1 MDRSVDSIGSCSL
14 DVDADS
20 TDFSDTS
27 GELNFLTPI
36 SGKDITREFTAGIKE
51 RCMLPVINCQAVTS
65 VLDPVTGHIST
76 VLTTTTAPNGQQQQQ
91 QQALQPLLSGTGDS
105 SPTAATNKK
114 PSYLNLA
121 CCVNGY
127 SNLTTYDSKLRQD
140 INKSRE
146 VSPSRPIIATLH
158 YNRTETGAGGHLLAA
173 PTLSYVSMNNTINNN
188 NNNNNNNYSAS
199 TGGNRML
206 KMNGAGVVNGGAAGR
221 MRGMNGSILS
231 PPSGGGADMTDNVG
245 MFNGNGSFAGSM
257 RTKVISSQSQISSHA
272 RDEATA
278 QLLMTPKKS
287 FIQQRVEK
295 LYGASEVVVL
305 NKQNYSSS
313 ERKYLNNIAND
324 NTSGG
329 ASVKLIHHS
338 STAQAGQQQ
347 QHHHHSMGNGT
358 ARNGVANGAAGG
370 LHVTNG
376 GTNGGSVHDEN
387 GKQLN
392 GAAEVSNGSD
402 EADVE
407 SLPVLRHLRPE
418 FRAQLQIFSPKKMP
432 KPAAPPANRTTAVNG
447 SAATHAN
454 GNTAEENVTLTTGP
468 KRYTQANGNSSNTDH
483 LEQQQHSL
491 VREEQDH
498 RTTVTNRSTMV
509 VKNARISS
517 HTTTTSSSTNGRTAV
532 EEEEEEENALLTS
545 NHHHSNATSARS
557 STITEAKQQQQH
569 TTGVVTEQHHH
580 ETASQSRSSSTDM
593 STTTTTTKT
602 SMAAVTSS
610 KTVIVEEKMRS
621 LVVVS
626 PSSATAADNG
636 VGRMSTADGG
646 NAIATAAATVVPDEP
661 KPTTVVAAS
670 VIENGVQNGVRQSS
684 DTITNGLESVVPAVS
699 VKKEEVLVVGGGEI
713 VNCDNSSQFVAD
725 NMRTANGGSTVVMEP
740 VAASSITLP
749 AVATMADF
757 VHPVAEGGIQSNGKP
772 IEVTTNG
779 QGSNDSSFSSSNNNI
794 VLDGNH
800 FLRILKTEQNR
811 LKAMAD
817 EVEQEINLLKADG
830 VEFGEDI
837 NGYILVAVGKA
848 RLLCSQKMKQFE
860 DLCYT
865 NLNQSP
871 DEKFQTTGE
880 DLRGFWDMVML
891 QVNNVDASFA
901 EIDSFRKNGWRKPA
915 PKSPPPPAR
924 NGTAGATRTK
934 LVKRP
939 YKTGGTANGS
949 TVTDGSN
956 GVEAKKASAALAAA
970 KREAQRKQLMEMK
983 RKQKLANSQQQT
995 AVEIFAP
1002 ASDEP
1007 AAQQNGVGGGDDNN
1021 CSTAVVPPVGTAAAA
1036 ATTTLVDTS

>member
-1 MDRSVDSIGSCSL
+1 
-14 DVDADS
+14 
-20 TDFSDTS
+20 
-27 GELNFLTPI
+27 
-36 SGKDITREFTAGIKE
+36 
-51 RCMLPVINCQAVTS
+51 MLPVINCQAVTS

-76 VLTTTTAPNGQQQQQ
+76 VLTTTTAPNGQQQQQQ

-231 PPSGGGADMTDNVG
+231 PPSGGADMTDNVG

-278 QLLMTPKKS
+278 QMLMTPKKS

-329 ASVKLIHHS
+329 TPVKLFHHG
-338 STAQAGQQQ
+338 STAQTGQQQ
-347 QHHHHSMGNGT
+347 QHHHPMGNGT

-387 GKQLN
+387 GQQLN

-432 KPAAPPANRTTAVNG
+432 KPSAPPANRTTAVNG

-468 KRYTQANGNSSNTDH
+468 KRYTQSNGNSSNTDH
-483 LEQQQHSL
+483 LEQQQQQHSL

-509 VKNARISS
+509 
-517 HTTTTSSSTNGRTAV
+517 
-532 EEEEEEENALLTS
+532 
-545 NHHHSNATSARS
+545 
-557 STITEAKQQQQH
+557 
-569 TTGVVTEQHHH
+569 
-580 ETASQSRSSSTDM
+580 
-593 STTTTTTKT
+593 
-602 SMAAVTSS
+602 
-610 KTVIVEEKMRS
+610 
-621 LVVVS
+621 
-626 PSSATAADNG
+626 
-636 VGRMSTADGG
+636 
-646 NAIATAAATVVPDEP
+646 
-661 KPTTVVAAS
+661 
-670 VIENGVQNGVRQSS
+670 
-684 DTITNGLESVVPAVS
+684 
-699 VKKEEVLVVGGGEI
+699 
-713 VNCDNSSQFVAD
+713 
-725 NMRTANGGSTVVMEP
+725 
-740 VAASSITLP
+740 
-749 AVATMADF
+749 
-757 VHPVAEGGIQSNGKP
+757 
-772 IEVTTNG
+772 
-779 QGSNDSSFSSSNNNI
+779 
-794 VLDGNH
+794 
-800 FLRILKTEQNR
+800 
-811 LKAMAD
+811 
-817 EVEQEINLLKADG
+817 ADG

-939 YKTGGTANGS
+939 YKTGGTANGT

-1007 AAQQNGVGGGDDNN
+1007 AAQPNGVGGGDDNN

>member
-1 MDRSVDSIGSCSL
+1 MRRKSVKSQVKLMTIIPAAAPVIDTMM
-14 DVDADS
+14 V
-20 TDFSDTS
+20 SDTS

-76 VLTTTTAPNGQQQQQ
+76 VLTTTTAANGQQQQAAQ
-91 QQALQPLLSGTGDS
+91 QQPLLGGGDN

-158 YNRTETGAGGHLLAA
+158 YNRTESGTGGHLLAA

-188 NNNNNNNYSAS
+188 NNNSYGGS

-206 KMNGAGVVNGGAAGR
+206 KMNGTGVVNGGGAGR
-221 MRGMNGSILS
+221 MRGINNGSILS
-231 PPSGGGADMTDNVG
+231 PPGGADMTDNVG

-257 RTKVISSQSQISSHA
+257 RTKVISSQSQISSHT
-272 RDEATA
+272 RDDAA
-278 QLLMTPKKS
+278 SQLMTPKKS

-313 ERKYLNNIAND
+313 ERKYLNNIANE
-324 NTSGG
+324 NNGTP
-329 ASVKLIHHS
+329 VKLQLG
-338 STAQAGQQQ
+338 AMGGQQQ
-347 QHHHHSMGNGT
+347 FHHPSVGNGT
-358 ARNGVANGAAGG
+358 SRNGVANGSGT
-370 LHVTNG
+370 HVTNG
-376 GTNGGSVHDEN
+376 GAGSINGSSFGSVDEN
-387 GKQLN
+387 NRQINCGEEGGNQD
-392 GAAEVSNGSD
+392 GGED
-402 EADVE
+402 ADVD

-432 KPAAPPANRTTAVNG
+432 KTSPSNNSSNNRTSSANG
-447 SAATHAN
+447 NVVTHQQAN
-454 GNTAEENVTLTTGP
+454 GNTAEENVTNVLLHSTGP
-468 KRYTQANGNSSNTDH
+468 KRYLQSNGNSYTDH
-483 LEQQQHSL
+483 LEQQHSL

-498 RTTVTNRSTMV
+498 RTAGTNRSTMV
-509 VKNARISS
+509 VKNARISNGG
-517 HTTTTSSSTNGRTAV
+517 TTISTFPSVSGSNGRTV
-532 EEEEEEENALLTS
+532 EEHEENALKTS
-545 NHHHSNATSARS
+545 SRHHSNATSVRS
-557 STITEAKQQQQH
+557 STIAEAKHVDVTEQQQH
-569 TTGVVTEQHHH
+569 HRH
-580 ETASQSRSSSTDM
+580 ETTSESYHSTNM
-593 STTTTTTKT
+593 STTTTT
-602 SMAAVTSS
+602 
-610 KTVIVEEKMRS
+610 TVIVEEKMRS

-626 PSSATAADNG
+626 PTTCSTPDDNG
-636 VGRMSTADGG
+636 VGRMSTADGSSSTT
-646 NAIATAAATVVPDEP
+646 IATAATVAVVPNEQQN
-661 KPTTVVAAS
+661 PTTVVATN
-670 VIENGVQNGVRQSS
+670 VIENGVQNGVGQCGSTT
-684 DTITNGLESVVPAVS
+684 TIGECEPNVPAVI
-699 VKKEEVLVVGGGEI
+699 GGEI
-713 VNCDNSSQFVAD
+713 VNCDSSSIQSAD
-725 NMRTANGGSTVVMEP
+725 IMHTSNGGGAVVMESSAP
-740 VAASSITLP
+740 V
-749 AVATMADF
+749 TMAADF
-757 VHPVAEGGIQSNGKP
+757 GHPVADEDIQSNDKP
-772 IEVTTNG
+772 SAPVSLIEATTNG
-779 QGSNDSSFSSSNNNI
+779 TSSTANSTNNN

-817 EVEQEINLLKADG
+817 NVEQEINQLKVDG
-830 VEFGEDI
+830 VELGEDI

-901 EIDSFRKNGWRKPA
+901 EIDSFRKNGWRKPI
-915 PKSPPPPAR
+915 PKSPPPPQAR
-924 NGTAGATRTK
+924 NGSAPRTK

-939 YKTGGTANGS
+939 YKTGTANGS
-949 TVTDGSN
+949 GGSSVTDGSN

-1002 ASDEP
+1002 ASEEP
-1007 AAQQNGVGGGDDNN
+1007 AHQNGDDS
-1021 CSTAVVPPVGTAAAA
+1021 CITVPPVGTAS
-1036 ATTTLVDTS
+1036 TTLVDTS

>member
-76 VLTTTTAPNGQQQQQ
+76 VLTTTTAPNSQQAQQQQ
-91 QQALQPLLSGTGDS
+91 PLLGGDS

-158 YNRTETGAGGHLLAA
+158 YNRTDSGTGGHLLTA

-188 NNNNNNNYSAS
+188 NNYNSGS
-199 TGGNRML
+199 TAGIGGNRML
-206 KMNGAGVVNGGAAGR
+206 KMNGAGVANGAGGGR
-221 MRGMNGSILS
+221 IRGLNGSIIS
-231 PPSGGGADMTDNVG
+231 PPGGADMTDNAAAIG
-245 MFNGNGSFAGSM
+245 LYNGNGSFVSSM

-272 RDEATA
+272 RDDA
-278 QLLMTPKKS
+278 QTQLMTPKKS

-295 LYGASEVVVL
+295 LYGASDVVVL

-313 ERKYLNNIAND
+313 ERKYLNNIANE
-324 NTSGG
+324 NNGG
-329 ASVKLIHHS
+329 TPLKMAHQSI
-338 STAQAGQQQ
+338 
-347 QHHHHSMGNGT
+347 GNGA
-358 ARNGVANGAAGG
+358 ARNGVANGAGG

-376 GTNGGSVHDEN
+376 AGTNGSAFVSVDEN
-387 GKQLN
+387 RQIN
-392 GAAEVSNGSD
+392 GEGHVGED
-402 EADVE
+402 ADVD

-418 FRAQLQIFSPKKMP
+418 FRAQLQIFSPKKVP
-432 KPAAPPANRTTAVNG
+432 KSSPNRTVTGSGNTHISLNSNG
-447 SAATHAN
+447 NVTHAN
-454 GNTAEENVTLTTGP
+454 GNAAEENANLLLHKVS
-468 KRYTQANGNSSNTDH
+468 KRHQQSNGNSYIDHFEQLSLSREEQMQDLRKNPSDDGTQRSVMKTAQLDSHTTRSTTTNGKGPLPSNGRHTEHEQKEDALKTSNRHHSNTSTRSAELKHTDAT
-483 LEQQQHSL
+483 EQHHETSQCYRSDSVSSSSVSSSTVIVESKQQHSL
-491 VREEQDH
+491 V
-498 RTTVTNRSTMV
+498 V
-509 VKNARISS
+509 V
-517 HTTTTSSSTNGRTAV
+517 SSSVNFDG
-532 EEEEEEENALLTS
+532 
-545 NHHHSNATSARS
+545 
-557 STITEAKQQQQH
+557 
-569 TTGVVTEQHHH
+569 
-580 ETASQSRSSSTDM
+580 
-593 STTTTTTKT
+593 
-602 SMAAVTSS
+602 
-610 KTVIVEEKMRS
+610 
-621 LVVVS
+621 
-626 PSSATAADNG
+626 NG
-636 VGRMSTADGG
+636 VGRMSTSDG
-646 NAIATAAATVVPDEP
+646 NSAAIATVTTTVPDEQNA
-661 KPTTVVAAS
+661 TTVATS
-670 VIENGVQNGVRQSS
+670 VNENGEQNGTGLSNHSNNNASEGLANVPVAVC
-684 DTITNGLESVVPAVS
+684 TTTVENGIVDKSGS
-699 VKKEEVLVVGGGEI
+699 GEI
-713 VNCDNSSQFVAD
+713 VNCDSNTQLVTVDS
-725 NMRTANGGSTVVMEP
+725 MRTVNGGTSTTAVDSAPVVK
-740 VAASSITLP
+740 L
-749 AVATMADF
+749 TMAA
-757 VHPVAEGGIQSNGKP
+757 AEENMQSNGKP
-772 IEVTTNG
+772 PASTSLSEATTNG
-779 QGSNDSSFSSSNNNI
+779 SNGNASNNNT

-800 FLRILKTEQNR
+800 FLRILKTEQKR
-811 LKAMAD
+811 LRTMAD
-817 EVEQEINLLKADG
+817 VLEGEINQLKADG
-830 VEFGEDI
+830 VVLGEDI
-837 NGYILVAVGKA
+837 NGYILAAVGKA

-891 QVNNVDASFA
+891 QVNNVDASFD
-901 EIDSFRKNGWRKPA
+901 EIDSFRKNGWRKPI
-915 PKSPPPPAR
+915 PKSPPLAQAR
-924 NGTAGATRTK
+924 NGTAPPRTK

-939 YKTGGTANGS
+939 YKTQTNASNGGS

-983 RKQKLANSQQQT
+983 RKQKLAHSQQQA

-1002 ASDEP
+1002 SGEEQP
-1007 AAQQNGVGGGDDNN
+1007 AQNGDDNTN
-1021 CSTAVVPPVGTAAAA
+1021 CTTSVVTASSP
-1036 ATTTLVDTS
+1036 LVDTS

>member
-76 VLTTTTAPNGQQQQQ
+76 VLTTTTAPNSQLAQQQQ
-91 QQALQPLLSGTGDS
+91 PLLGGDS

-158 YNRTETGAGGHLLAA
+158 YNRTDSGTGGHLLAA

-188 NNNNNNNYSAS
+188 NNYNSGS
-199 TGGNRML
+199 TTGIGGNRML
-206 KMNGAGVVNGGAAGR
+206 KMNGAGVVNGAGGGGR
-221 MRGMNGSILS
+221 MRGLNGSIIS
-231 PPSGGGADMTDNVG
+231 PPGGADMTDNAAAIG
-245 MFNGNGSFAGSM
+245 LYNGNGSFVSSM

-272 RDEATA
+272 RDDA
-278 QLLMTPKKS
+278 QTQLMTPKKS

-295 LYGASEVVVL
+295 LYGASDVVVL

-313 ERKYLNNIAND
+313 ERKYLNNIANE
-324 NTSGG
+324 NNGG
-329 ASVKLIHHS
+329 TPVKMAHQSI
-338 STAQAGQQQ
+338 
-347 QHHHHSMGNGT
+347 GNGT
-358 ARNGVANGAAGG
+358 ARNGVANGAGG

-376 GTNGGSVHDEN
+376 AGTNGSAFVSVDEN
-387 GKQLN
+387 NRQIN
-392 GAAEVSNGSD
+392 GVGHAGED
-402 EADVE
+402 ADVD

-418 FRAQLQIFSPKKMP
+418 FRAQLQIFSPKKVP
-432 KPAAPPANRTTAVNG
+432 KSSPNRTVAGNGNTHISFNSNG
-447 SAATHAN
+447 SVTHAN
-454 GNTAEENVTLTTGP
+454 GNTAEENANQLLHKVS
-468 KRYTQANGNSSNTDH
+468 KRHQQTNGNSYIDH
-483 LEQQQHSL
+483 FEQLSL
-491 VREEQDH
+491 SRDEQIQDH
-498 RTTVTNRSTMV
+498 RKNPSGEGTHRSVMKT
-509 VKNARISS
+509 AQLAS
-517 HTTTTSSSTNGRTAV
+517 HTTRTTATNGTGP
-532 EEEEEEENALLTS
+532 LPS
-545 NHHHSNATSARS
+545 NGRHTEQEQQEDELKASNRHHSNASTHSA
-557 STITEAKQQQQH
+557 ELKHAADA
-569 TTGVVTEQHHH
+569 TEQHH
-580 ETASQSRSSSTDM
+580 ETSQCYRSDSVSSS
-593 STTTTTTKT
+593 S
-602 SMAAVTSS
+602 VSS
-610 KTVIVEEKMRS
+610 STVIVESKQQRS

-626 PSSATAADNG
+626 SSVNADGNG
-636 VGRMSTADGG
+636 VGRMSTSDGSS
-646 NAIATAAATVVPDEP
+646 ATIATVTTTVPDEQNA
-661 KPTTVVAAS
+661 TTVATS
-670 VIENGVQNGVRQSS
+670 VIENGEQNG
-684 DTITNGLESVVPAVS
+684 TGLSNHSNNNASEGFANVPVAVCTTVENSVVDKS
-699 VKKEEVLVVGGGEI
+699 GSGEI
-713 VNCDNSSQFVAD
+713 GNCDSNTQLVTVDS
-725 NMRTANGGSTVVMEP
+725 MRTVNGGKGTTAMDSAPVMKLTAM
-740 VAASSITLP
+740 AA
-749 AVATMADF
+749 
-757 VHPVAEGGIQSNGKP
+757 AEENTQTNGKP
-772 IEVTTNG
+772 PASMSLMSNEATTNG
-779 QGSNDSSFSSSNNNI
+779 TNGSGSNNNT

-800 FLRILKTEQNR
+800 FLCILKTEQKR
-811 LKAMAD
+811 LRTMAD
-817 EVEQEINLLKADG
+817 VLEGEINQLKADG
-830 VEFGEDI
+830 IVLGEDI
-837 NGYILVAVGKA
+837 NGYILAAVGKA

-891 QVNNVDASFA
+891 QVNNVDASFE
-901 EIDSFRKNGWRKPA
+901 EIDSFRKNGWRKPL
-915 PKSPPPPAR
+915 PKSPPPAQAR
-924 NGTAGATRTK
+924 NGTAAPRTK

-939 YKTGGTANGS
+939 YKTQTTASNGGS

-983 RKQKLANSQQQT
+983 RKQKLAHSQQQT

-1002 ASDEP
+1002 SGEEQP
-1007 AAQQNGVGGGDDNN
+1007 AQNGDDNTS
-1021 CSTAVVPPVGTAAAA
+1021 CTTLVVTASSS
-1036 ATTTLVDTS
+1036 LVDTS

>member
-91 QQALQPLLSGTGDS
+91 QALQPLLSGTGDS

-158 YNRTETGAGGHLLAA
+158 YNRTET
-173 PTLSYVSMNNTINNN
+173 
-188 NNNNNNNYSAS
+188 
-199 TGGNRML
+199 
-206 KMNGAGVVNGGAAGR
+206 VNGGAAGR

-231 PPSGGGADMTDNVG
+231 PPSGGADMTDNVG

-329 ASVKLIHHS
+329 APGKLIHHG

-347 QHHHHSMGNGT
+347 QHHHHPMGNGT
-358 ARNGVANGAAGG
+358 ARNG
-370 LHVTNG
+370 
-376 GTNGGSVHDEN
+376 
-387 GKQLN
+387 
-392 GAAEVSNGSD
+392 
-402 EADVE
+402 ADVE

-432 KPAAPPANRTTAVNG
+432 KPAAPPAN
-447 SAATHAN
+447 
-454 GNTAEENVTLTTGP
+454 
-468 KRYTQANGNSSNTDH
+468 Q
-483 LEQQQHSL
+483 
-491 VREEQDH
+491 QDH

-517 HTTTTSSSTNGRTAV
+517 HTTTTSSSTNGRT
-532 EEEEEEENALLTS
+532 
-545 NHHHSNATSARS
+545 
-557 STITEAKQQQQH
+557 
-569 TTGVVTEQHHH
+569 
-580 ETASQSRSSSTDM
+580 
-593 STTTTTTKT
+593 
-602 SMAAVTSS
+602 
-610 KTVIVEEKMRS
+610 
-621 LVVVS
+621 
-626 PSSATAADNG
+626 
-636 VGRMSTADGG
+636 
-646 NAIATAAATVVPDEP
+646 
-661 KPTTVVAAS
+661 
-670 VIENGVQNGVRQSS
+670 
-684 DTITNGLESVVPAVS
+684 
-699 VKKEEVLVVGGGEI
+699 
-713 VNCDNSSQFVAD
+713 
-725 NMRTANGGSTVVMEP
+725 
-740 VAASSITLP
+740 
-749 AVATMADF
+749 
-757 VHPVAEGGIQSNGKP
+757 
-772 IEVTTNG
+772 
-779 QGSNDSSFSSSNNNI
+779 SNDSSFSSSNNNI

-939 YKTGGTANGS
+939 YKTGGTANGTS
-949 TVTDGSN
+949 VTDGSN

-983 RKQKLANSQQQT
+983 RKQKLA
-995 AVEIFAP
+995 
-1002 ASDEP
+1002 
-1007 AAQQNGVGGGDDNN
+1007 
-1021 CSTAVVPPVGTAAAA
+1021 
-1036 ATTTLVDTS
+1036 

>member
-1 MDRSVDSIGSCSL
+1 MPEVITYNL
-14 DVDADS
+14 LFL
-20 TDFSDTS
+20 FSHHTDTS

-76 VLTTTTAPNGQQQQQ
+76 VLTTTTAASGQPQQQQQ
-91 QQALQPLLSGTGDS
+91 VQQPLLGGDS

-158 YNRTETGAGGHLLAA
+158 YNRTESGTGGHLLAA

-188 NNNNNNNYSAS
+188 NNNNNYSAS
-199 TGGNRML
+199 TGGGNRML
-206 KMNGAGVVNGGAAGR
+206 KMNGASVMNGGTGR
-221 MRGMNGSILS
+221 MRGINGSILS
-231 PPSGGGADMTDNVG
+231 PQGGTDMTDNVG

-257 RTKVISSQSQISSHA
+257 RTKVISSQSQISSHT
-272 RDEATA
+272 RDEATS
-278 QLLMTPKKS
+278 QLMMAPKKS

-295 LYGASEVVVL
+295 LYGASEVVL

-324 NTSGG
+324 NNGG
-329 ASVKLIHHS
+329 GGTPVKLVHHS
-338 STAQAGQQQ
+338 TTAVGQQHQ
-347 QHHHHSMGNGT
+347 TLGNGT
-358 ARNGVANGAAGG
+358 IRNGVAANGATGG

-376 GTNGGSVHDEN
+376 GGGGTNGSTFGSVDEN
-387 GKQLN
+387 NKQMN
-392 GAAEVSNGSD
+392 GEDCSD

-432 KPAAPPANRTTAVNG
+432 KPSPPNRAAVNG
-447 SAATHAN
+447 NVTHAN
-454 GNTAEENVTLTTGP
+454 GNTAEENVTLHMGP
-468 KRYTQANGNSSNTDH
+468 KRYSQSNGNSYTDH
-483 LEQQQHSL
+483 LEQQHSL

-498 RTTVTNRSTMV
+498 RTVTNRSTMV

-517 HTTTTSSSTNGRTAV
+517 HTTTNNGGMATISTFRPDTNGQTEHEV
-532 EEEEEEENALLTS
+532 EDALQTS
-545 NHHHSNATSARS
+545 NRHHSNATSARS
-557 STITEAKQQQQH
+557 TTTAIVEQQHTDVTEQQQQH
-569 TTGVVTEQHHH
+569 HQ
-580 ETASQSRSSSTDM
+580 ETASQSYHHRSSDM
-593 STTTTTTKT
+593 STTTTTTT
-602 SMAAVTSS
+602 TAVVSS
-610 KTVIVEEKMRS
+610 LTVIVEEKMRS

-626 PSSATAADNG
+626 PTTPHDNG
-636 VGRMSTADGG
+636 VGRMSTADGSSSSSG
-646 NAIATAAATVVPDEP
+646 TTITTTVSDEQNPMTVV
-661 KPTTVVAAS
+661 TTS
-670 VIENGVQNGVRQSS
+670 VIENGEQNGVSQSS
-684 DTITNGLESVVPAVS
+684 SSSNTNGLESVPAVS
-699 VKKEEVLVVGGGEI
+699 AKEILVGDVGEI
-713 VNCDNSSQFVAD
+713 VICDNTIQSVED
-725 NMRTANGGSTVVMEP
+725 NMRTSNGGGGAVVMENLS
-740 VAASSITLP
+740 ASITLP
-749 AVATMADF
+749 MVTMADYP
-757 VHPVAEGGIQSNGKP
+757 HPVAEEENIQSNGKP
-772 IEVTTNG
+772 SLAPTSFIEVTTNG
-779 QGSNDSSFSSSNNNI
+779 TSDGSGSSSSSSNNNNNI

-817 EVEQEINLLKADG
+817 EVEQEINQLKADG
-830 VEFGEDI
+830 VEFSEDI

-871 DEKFQTTGE
+871 DEKFRTTGE

-901 EIDSFRKNGWRKPA
+901 EIDSFRKNSWRKPI
-915 PKSPPPPAR
+915 PKSPPPAQAR
-924 NGTAGATRTK
+924 NGTAPRTK

-939 YKTGGTANGS
+939 YKTGTSNGAGS

-1002 ASDEP
+1002 PSEEP
-1007 AAQQNGVGGGDDNN
+1007 TQNGDDN
-1021 CSTAVVPPVGTAAAA
+1021 CSTVAPPVGSAS
-1036 ATTTLVDTS
+1036 TTLVDTS

>member
-76 VLTTTTAPNGQQQQQ
+76 VLTTTTAANSQQQQQ
-91 QQALQPLLSGTGDS
+91 QPLLGGGDS

-158 YNRTETGAGGHLLAA
+158 YNRTDSGTGGHLLTA
-173 PTLSYVSMNNTINNN
+173 PTLSYVSKNNTINNN
-188 NNNNNNNYSAS
+188 NNYSGSA
-199 TGGNRML
+199 TGIGGGGNRML
-206 KMNGAGVVNGGAAGR
+206 KMNGAGVVNGGGVGR
-221 MRGMNGSILS
+221 MRGINGSVMS
-231 PPSGGGADMTDNVG
+231 PTGGGAGTDMTDNAASLG
-245 MFNGNGSFAGSM
+245 MFNGNGSFVGSM
-257 RTKVISSQSQISSHA
+257 RSKVISSQSQISSHA
-272 RDEATA
+272 RDDVQA
-278 QLLMTPKKS
+278 QLMTPKKS

-295 LYGASEVVVL
+295 LYGASDVVVL

-313 ERKYLNNIAND
+313 ERKYLNNIANE
-324 NTSGG
+324 NNGG
-329 ASVKLIHHS
+329 TPVKMMVPHHGM
-338 STAQAGQQQ
+338 AGQ
-347 QHHHHSMGNGT
+347 HPASIGT
-358 ARNGVANGAAGG
+358 GAARNGVTNGTDSLRHVPNGTHGAATFGSVDENNK
-370 LHVTNG
+370 HING
-376 GTNGGSVHDEN
+376 GAGED
-387 GKQLN
+387 
-392 GAAEVSNGSD
+392 
-402 EADVE
+402 ADVD

-418 FRAQLQIFSPKKMP
+418 FRAQLQIFSPKKVP
-432 KPAAPPANRTTAVNG
+432 KSSPNRTLNSNG
-447 SAATHAN
+447 NVTHAN
-454 GNTAEENVTLTTGP
+454 GNTAEEHANLSNPVS
-468 KRYTQANGNSSNTDH
+468 KRYTSNGNSYTDH
-483 LEQQQHSL
+483 IEQLSL
-491 VREEQDH
+491 SREEDH
-498 RTTVTNRSTMV
+498 RHHKNRNGTDGTATTHRSTMV
-509 VKNARISS
+509 MKSAQLSS
-517 HTTTTSSSTNGRTAV
+517 HTTRTTTTTNGTLSSNNGRLAEQEDTALNSSTR
-532 EEEEEEENALLTS
+532 
-545 NHHHSNATSARS
+545 HHSNASTRSADLPQTDDAMVEQHRHEAASQCPHS
-557 STITEAKQQQQH
+557 STGSA
-569 TTGVVTEQHHH
+569 
-580 ETASQSRSSSTDM
+580 SSS
-593 STTTTTTKT
+593 
-602 SMAAVTSS
+602 VSS
-610 KTVIVEEKMRS
+610 STVIVEEKMRS

-626 PSSATAADNG
+626 STSADDCG
-636 VGRMSTADGG
+636 VGRMSTSDGSS
-646 NAIATAAATVVPDEP
+646 AATTTTTVPDEQNAL
-661 KPTTVVAAS
+661 TAVATS
-670 VIENGVQNGVRQSS
+670 VIESGKQQNDSVQPSS
-684 DTITNGLESVVPAVS
+684 HSTTNNNVSNGLVN
-699 VKKEEVLVVGGGEI
+699 VLAACAKDHELCALDKSGSGEI
-713 VNCDNSSQFVAD
+713 VNCDSSNGEQLAVTAD
-725 NMRTANGGSTVVMEP
+725 SMRTSNGGGGGDSTMV
-740 VAASSITLP
+740 
-749 AVATMADF
+749 TMAG
-757 VHPVAEGGIQSNGKP
+757 VEHPDANHHSSNRPAPTSSLAEPS
-772 IEVTTNG
+772 TNG
-779 QGSNDSSFSSSNNNI
+779 TNSSNNNNNN

-800 FLRILKTEQNR
+800 FLRILKTEQKR
-811 LKAMAD
+811 LGTMAD
-817 EVEQEINLLKADG
+817 EVEKEINQLKADG
-830 VEFGEDI
+830 TVVLGEDI

-901 EIDSFRKNGWRKPA
+901 EIDSFRENGWRKPI

-924 NGTAGATRTK
+924 NGTAGPRTK

-939 YKTGGTANGS
+939 YKTQTTASNGGS
-949 TVTDGSN
+949 TVTVDGGSN

-983 RKQKLANSQQQT
+983 RKQKLANSQQQPA

-1002 ASDEP
+1002 ANEEQP
-1007 AAQQNGVGGGDDNN
+1007 ARNGDDS
-1021 CSTAVVPPVGTAAAA
+1021 STVGSV
-1036 ATTTLVDTS
+1036 LVDTS